1 NLNLYTTIEGSAT
14 GLINYVEVLRSINE
28 HFSKFVHNYF
38 KWNVY
43 NPFHDLVEVSNPASG
58 NRYLKKGS
66 EMTPDDYGTLDL
78 WRNQITQVSNKNFR
92 NNNKIPAYQAGLH
105 TRNYDRGNEG
115 LKYDE
120 DQSSMENHIHGYDID
135 TQSTVIADKINDA
148 WMINE
153 NQKIKN
159 FTKNADCIDFSYY
172 DLIISTS
179 VEDISSHWYN
189 NIKPDTLV
197 CLQAIDL
204 SSEIS
209 QKYPDW
215 KIQNHISDME
225 TFKEKYAMK
234 DIFFEGVRT
243 YDYTHL
249 KYNRFM
255 LIGKK

>member
-1 NLNLYTTIEGSAT
+1 MDFSAFSHGQIQSKLWLAENLEKFIPFPLRVAIVGSWY
-14 GLINYVEVLRSINE
+14 NVLGSI
-28 HFSKFVHNYF
+28 
-38 KWNVY
+38 
-43 NPFHDLVEVSNPASG
+43 L
-58 NRYLKKGS
+58 L
-66 EMTPDDYGTLDL
+66 L
-78 WRNQITQVSNKNFR
+78 R
-92 NNNKIPAYQAGLH
+92 NNSLY
-105 TRNYDRGNEG
+105 E
-115 LKYDE
+115 
-120 DQSSMENHIHGYDID
+120 HIHGYDID

-179 VEDISSHWYN
+179 VEDISSHWYD

-204 SSEIS
+204 SPEIS
-209 QKYPDW
+209 QKYPNW

-234 DIFFEGVRT
+234 DIFFEGIRT

-255 LIGKK
+255 LLGKK

>member
-1 NLNLYTTIEGSAT
+1 MSSLNEYDLMYNPQLVQPLGSYKGVANKPTGVNVDIYDIFLSGDNVNLLNGTLFNVYQQNGGQSDREKFRNLILLLQNKFVKSNNLNLYTTIEGSAT

-120 DQSSMENHIHGYDID
+120 DQSSMENHIHGYD
-135 TQSTVIADKINDA
+135 
-148 WMINE
+148 MRE
-153 NQKIKN
+153 PRR
-159 FTKNADCIDFSYY
+159 
-172 DLIISTS
+172 S
-179 VEDISSHWYN
+179 V
-189 NIKPDTLV
+189 
-197 CLQAIDL
+197 LQY
-204 SSEIS
+204 
-209 QKYPDW
+209 K
-215 KIQNHISDME
+215 SDE
-225 TFKEKYAMK
+225 WFG
-234 DIFFEGVRT
+234 F
-243 YDYTHL
+243 
-249 KYNRFM
+249 
-255 LIGKK
+255 